1 MTEEQKIREV
11 IQNFWTEMF
20 SWESLCN
27 EYVDKDQDP
36 PDEVYYGKLTAIYDQ
51 YVVQKE
57 RKMGL
62 LQNKTILF
70 PPTFDPEKEVIT
82 SVEITK
88 NSATATSK
96 GTHANRDIL
105 RTYKLK
111 KVANNWRI
119 DTVKE
124 FFSYYEKWQNLYL

>member
-1 MTEEQKIREV
+1 
-11 IQNFWTEMF
+11 
-20 SWESLCN
+20 
-27 EYVDKDQDP
+27 
-36 PDEVYYGKLTAIYDQ
+36 
-51 YVVQKE
+51 
-57 RKMGL
+57 MGL

-70 PPTFDPEKEVIT
+70 LPTFDPEKEVVT

-88 NSATATSK
+88 NSAMATSK

-105 RTYKLK
+105 RTYKFK